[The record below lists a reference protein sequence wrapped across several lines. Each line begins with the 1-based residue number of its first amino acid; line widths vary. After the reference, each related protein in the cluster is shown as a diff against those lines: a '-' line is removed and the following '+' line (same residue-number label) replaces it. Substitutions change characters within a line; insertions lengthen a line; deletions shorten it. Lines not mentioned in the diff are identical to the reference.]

1 MTECGRKED
10 AGGGRPS
17 SARAGYTLTA
27 LAEEFRPAL
36 LRYFSRRVRQSE
48 EVEDLVQEVL
58 ARLVRRCEVV
68 EMEAVRAYVF
78 ETASSVLID
87 WARRRRSRRADD
99 HGELSADQP
108 APGDFTADRILLG
121 RERLQR
127 VTAALLELPERQRS
141 IGAFPPHPRHDE
153 GAPLLPQAA
162 QHLKRRLVEPS
173 AGRQSIAPLKR
184 RQRLCEPRRGRIAG
198 RADLMLDQRH
208 IGLPAQFSRSERAPF
223 QRIQGY
229 GVRLG
234 DIAPR
239 PRRAVADLGAL
250 NIKLSIGARLSGEGG
265 DGHDGEDAGGRFP
278 HTASR
283 PHDESRRNPRNAL
296 YPRSSRV
303 RRKAAW

>member
-1 MTECGRKED
+1 MTECERKED
-10 AGGGRPS
+10 ADGHALP

-141 IGAFPPHPRHDE
+141 VFILRRIEGMKYHD
-153 GAPLLPQAA
+153 
-162 QHLKRRLVEPS
+162 
-173 AGRQSIAPLKR
+173 IA
-184 RQRLCEPRRGRIAG
+184 QRLGLSLSSVEKDMRSAVLHLAERMGR
-198 RADLMLDQRH
+198 
-208 IGLPAQFSRSERAPF
+208 E
-223 QRIQGY
+223 
-229 GVRLG
+229 
-234 DIAPR
+234 
-239 PRRAVADLGAL
+239 
-250 NIKLSIGARLSGEGG
+250 
-265 DGHDGEDAGGRFP
+265 
-278 HTASR
+278 
-283 PHDESRRNPRNAL
+283 
-296 YPRSSRV
+296 
-303 RRKAAW
+303 